1 MINPILNWTED
12 DVWEFLHHYG
22 CESNPL
28 YQCGR
33 KRIGCIGCPMQ
44 GKKGMRRDFRIY
56 PKYYHNYIR
65 AFDKM
70 LEAIKRD
77 GAVKNLSWE
86 TGEDVM
92 HWWISDVMTLQG
104 QTTFDG
110 FDILDV

>member
-1 MINPILNWTED
+1 
-12 DVWEFLHHYG
+12 
-22 CESNPL
+22 
-28 YQCGR
+28 
-33 KRIGCIGCPMQ
+33 MQ
-44 GKKGMRRDFRIY
+44 GKKGMRRDFQIY

-65 AFDKM
+65 AFDRM
-70 LEAIKRD
+70 LEAIKET
-77 GAVKNLSWE
+77 GTVKNLSWE